1 MSDDFLKNLREGSE
15 TAFKELI
22 KAHRQKVIGVCFG
35 FLRNQEDSEDTA
47 QETFIEVF
55 RSIKKFK
62 GESSI
67 STWIYR
73 IAVTKSLDFLKAKK
87 RGKRLG
93 FVSKIFSIEEADE
106 FGLLVSGMDSSKEF
120 DENQRSKV
128 LLTALSK
135 MPESQRIALTLSKLD
150 GFSNPEISEIM
161 QTSVSGVESLVHRG
175 KESLKQIL
183 NKFYSEYLK

>member
-35 FLRNQEDSEDTA
+35 FLRNQEDSE
-47 QETFIEVF
+47 
-55 RSIKKFK
+55 
-62 GESSI
+62 
-67 STWIYR
+67 
-73 IAVTKSLDFLKAKK
+73 
-87 RGKRLG
+87 
-93 FVSKIFSIEEADE
+93 
-106 FGLLVSGMDSSKEF
+106 GMDSSKEF

-128 LLTALSK
+128 LLKALSK

>member
-1 MSDDFLKNLREGSE
+1 
-15 TAFKELI
+15 
-22 KAHRQKVIGVCFG
+22 
-35 FLRNQEDSEDTA
+35 
-47 QETFIEVF
+47 
-55 RSIKKFK
+55 
-62 GESSI
+62 
-67 STWIYR
+67 
-73 IAVTKSLDFLKAKK
+73 
-87 RGKRLG
+87 
-93 FVSKIFSIEEADE
+93 
-106 FGLLVSGMDSSKEF
+106 MDSSKEF

-128 LLTALSK
+128 LLKALSK